1 MSVDQYQRTVNSL
14 DKDIAKLEKE
24 KAVADKKAADE
35 ARKAANIKIS
45 KIASASTI
53 KNKLRQQ
60 EQHQNNS
67 NKAVAESAELGRKI
81 ADKRTKRNDAYLKL
95 QKEQQKEQQKN
106 QAQQD
111 KIIKNMQ
118 SSYEQRIT
126 ELTGSLN
133 SAIAASVLPNATA
146 DDVSEESYDVFI
158 SHAWEDKES
167 FADELDKELRKL
179 GLKVWYDTNEIKW
192 GDSMRKRIDEG
203 LRKSRYGIVILSPN
217 YIAEGKYWTKT
228 ELDGLFQ
235 LESSGGKRILPIW
248 HNLTKKEVMEYSPIV
263 ASKLAMTTAT
273 MTAEEIANE
282 LAALFSSVSNRENE
296 GGLAS

>member
-24 KAVADKKAADE
+24 KAAADKKAADE

-45 KIASASTI
+45 KSASASTI
-53 KNKLRQQ
+53 RSKLRQQ

-106 QAQQD
+106 QAQQE

-133 SAIAASVLPNATA
+133 SAIAATVLPNATA
-146 DDVSEESYDVFI
+146 GDVSEESYDVFI

-167 FADELDKELRKL
+167 FADELDEELRKL

-282 LAALFSSVSNRENE
+282 LAALFSSVSNRE
-296 GGLAS
+296 